1 MSYHF
6 NNNQLRVFGKY
17 VREQRNRNLL
27 EKTRFIILEHI
38 LPTTENMIKHLR
50 NGGAEIFAV
59 VAKPYSIVKDVMD
72 RLMQD
77 DIQIVR
83 ESYADLENT
92 DILVELLKESIQASK
107 EDEKAII
114 IIDVGGYFALPIIKL
129 QDIMPECTEF
139 ITGIV
144 EDTTFGHNRYLKERK
159 KINVPI
165 FSVARSS
172 LKEIEARF
180 VGQDAVFAM
189 ETILREKGI
198 LMSGRHALV
207 IGYGMIGKNVALAL
221 KHSHLVVSVYDTFDH
236 RNLAAYIDGFNIHKR
251 RELIKSADIIFFA
264 TGNPKGALTFE
275 EIEECKDS
283 VILVSAGSKNTE
295 FDLATL
301 DQQAESKEVLS
312 NYLTEYILQNGRRI
326 IVANNGTAV
335 NFILPSLSVEVL
347 DLVFSEILLCS
358 LLLLRKK
365 FDVDSNESFE
375 LHKIHTSDE
384 VHRATISKDW
394 LRSVNN

>member
-144 EDTTFGHNRYLKERK
+144 EDTTFGHNRYLKER
-159 KINVPI
+159 I
-165 FSVARSS
+165 
-172 LKEIEARF
+172 
-180 VGQDAVFAM
+180 
-189 ETILREKGI
+189 
-198 LMSGRHALV
+198 V
-207 IGYGMIGKNVALAL
+207 IY
-221 KHSHLVVSVYDTFDH
+221 YDKQRTF
-236 RNLAAYIDGFNIHKR
+236 I
-251 RELIKSADIIFFA
+251 
-264 TGNPKGALTFE
+264 
-275 EIEECKDS
+275 C
-283 VILVSAGSKNTE
+283 
-295 FDLATL
+295 
-301 DQQAESKEVLS
+301 
-312 NYLTEYILQNGRRI
+312 
-326 IVANNGTAV
+326 
-335 NFILPSLSVEVL
+335 
-347 DLVFSEILLCS
+347 
-358 LLLLRKK
+358 
-365 FDVDSNESFE
+365 
-375 LHKIHTSDE
+375 
-384 VHRATISKDW
+384 
-394 LRSVNN
+394 

>member
-1 MSYHF
+1 
-6 NNNQLRVFGKY
+6 
-17 VREQRNRNLL
+17 
-27 EKTRFIILEHI
+27 
-38 LPTTENMIKHLR
+38 MI
-50 NGGAEIFAV
+50 
-59 VAKPYSIVKDVMD
+59 
-72 RLMQD
+72 
-77 DIQIVR
+77 
-83 ESYADLENT
+83 
-92 DILVELLKESIQASK
+92 
-107 EDEKAII
+107 
-114 IIDVGGYFALPIIKL
+114 
-129 QDIMPECTEF
+129 
-139 ITGIV
+139 
-144 EDTTFGHNRYLKERK
+144 
-159 KINVPI
+159 
-165 FSVARSS
+165 
-172 LKEIEARF
+172 
-180 VGQDAVFAM
+180 
-189 ETILREKGI
+189 
-198 LMSGRHALV
+198 
-207 IGYGMIGKNVALAL
+207 
-221 KHSHLVVSVYDTFDH
+221 

-264 TGNPKGALTFE
+264 TGNPEGALTFE

-301 DQQAESKEVLS
+301 DHQAESKEVLS
-312 NYLTEYILQNGRRI
+312 NYLTEYILQNVRRI

-375 LHKIHTSDE
+375 LHKIHTSDD